1 LFAQNHKIQYTIR
14 NYTSSMKTFLRL
26 GLTISCV
33 VVVLGVFVIPT
44 SVGAETTLGIN
55 GGKSFLDSVAGQTGI
70 DTTTDLQTGTGVI
83 IQRALQ
89 IVGSIFLLLM
99 IYAGFLWFVARDDE
113 TQAKKAKDT
122 GTMAAIGLII
132 ILLSYAVTSLIINQ
146 AKAPDASKAGELG
159 CCMDYIGVE
168 YGYDIGW
175 SCSTKTATE
184 CKQTAEV
191 CTEADNYTNFEFNA
205 GATGADCMK
214 LCAEP
219 KKSAPSPLIDC
230 RD

>member
-1 LFAQNHKIQYTIR
+1 MP

-26 GLTISCV
+26 GLIISCV

-44 SVGAETTLGIN
+44 SVGAETKTTLGIN
-55 GGKSFLDSVAGQTGI
+55 GGDSFLKEVAGQTGI
-70 DTTTDLQTGTGVI
+70 SMEEKDGLQVGVGLI
-83 IQRALQ
+83 IERALQ

-191 CTEADNYTNFEFNA
+191 CTEADNYTNFEFKA
-205 GATGADCMK
+205 GTTGAKCVQ
-214 LCAEP
+214 LCAQP
-219 KKSAPSPLIDC
+219 KTGPPSSLIDC